1 MNEMLCQQK
10 QMPLLYENKH
20 ETIWRLDKA
29 ETDAHFQ
36 FLPEIRIFNISRI
49 DHVTATM

>member
-20 ETIWRLDKA
+20 ETIWRLVKA
-29 ETDAHFQ
+29 DVHFQ
-36 FLPEIRIFNISRI
+36 FLPEIRIYLI
-49 DHVTATM
+49 